1 MTELSEIQSF
11 YKGKVVFVTGGTGLM
26 GKVLIEK
33 LLYSCSDLNKIYIL
47 IRPKRGRTP
56 EMRVDEMFKLLVSM
70 NPSLYFILKNS
81 FFFLTFANYFR
92 LIGAVSSIVYLCYHI
107 EGDYESWVSSTVYRM
122 CPICYLSIVCIPIT
136 KQHIET
142 EWRATN
148 FRVKYRTD
156 EWLLCVI

>member
-81 FFFLTFANYFR
+81 FFFLTLANYFR
-92 LIGAVSSIVYLCYHI
+92 LIGAVSSTVYLCYHI
-107 EGDYESWVSSTVYRM
+107 EGDYES
-122 CPICYLSIVCIPIT
+122 
-136 KQHIET
+136 
-142 EWRATN
+142 
-148 FRVKYRTD
+148 
-156 EWLLCVI
+156 